1 VEIFKNYSNRGKK
14 TMNHFI
20 SQQMCLG
27 WLVTKY
33 VFLVSIGILR
43 LPPPQGMFL
52 TWENKKINMLRNF

>member
-1 VEIFKNYSNRGKK
+1 MWKYLRIILIDG
-14 TMNHFI
+14 
-20 SQQMCLG
+20 MCLG
-27 WLVTKY
+27 WLFTKY